1 MKKLSITVIG
11 MCLCSMTTFAITPS
25 WLRDIKV
32 SPDGTKI
39 AFTYKGDI
47 YTVPFSGGE
56 AKRLTTLESYETTPI
71 WSPDSKQIAFAS
83 DRNGNFD
90 IFIMDSNG
98 GKATRLT
105 YNSASEMPEAFTP
118 DGKYVLY
125 SAAIQDPT
133 KSALFPS
140 SRLTELYRVSVKGG
154 NISQILGTPAQYLS
168 FNPKDSN
175 QFLYQAKWTYEDEW
189 RKHHTSSATRD
200 LWLYDG
206 RTGKHTNIFSRDG
219 EDRNPI
225 FTEDGNTFYFL
236 SERDGKTM
244 NVYQSSL
251 SNPSTVTAVTKFKT
265 HPVRFLSRSLD
276 GKLVFGYDGDI
287 YTLASSSQQAQKVKI
302 NLTDDTEE
310 AIDKLQIRSGASD
323 AIVSPDGKSVAFT
336 VRGDVFVTSVEYST
350 TKQITNTPAAERDI
364 TWGSDGKSLYYSS
377 NRDGHYNIYK
387 ATMGYSEDPNWANA
401 TIIEEKA
408 IFTDKHERT
417 VPQISPNGKKLA
429 YIQDRHKLMVMDLD
443 SKKVSEIT
451 DGSTYPQNDG
461 RFNYSWSPDS
471 KWIALEINARKH
483 EPYSDIAIVNIEK
496 PELTNLTNTG
506 YFDASP
512 KWVMNGN
519 AIIFE
524 SERMGMRNHA
534 SWGSQ
539 SDVFIIFMNQEAYD
553 KYKLNEEDYAIYK
566 ELEKKATD
574 KKTDSKEKDDSK
586 KDSKSK
592 DDKKSSD
599 IKVELEGIT
608 YRIERLTPRS
618 VNLRDAIVTADGE
631 TLYYLESEGS
641 GTNLWKVG
649 LRKSEHKQLSKVEG
663 NGYFDHSA
671 DWKELFI
678 LGSNMKKLDP
688 KSDKLT
694 PISYSST
701 LKINHANEREA
712 MFDDMVNEERERFY
726 RTDMHGVDWT
736 ALSEHYRGFLPY
748 INNNYDYAEL
758 LSELLGE
765 LNVSHTGCRYRPQN
779 SANSERTTSLGLL
792 FNLNYTGKGLKIDEV
807 VENGPFDKSSSKVK
821 AGCIIE
827 KINGVAI
834 DNQDND
840 YTILLNDISGK
851 KTLVS
856 VYDPAG
862 GSRFDEVVVPITASA
877 MSDLLYNRWVKQR
890 AADVDKW
897 SNGRLGYVHIQ
908 SMGDPSFRTMYADVL
923 GKYNDR
929 EGIVIDIRWNG
940 GGRLHEDVEI
950 LFSGKKY
957 FTQVIRGIESC
968 DMPSRRWNKPSIMVQ
983 NEACYSNAHGTP
995 WVYKHQGLGKLVG
1008 MPVAGT
1014 MTSVNWVTMQDR
1026 TLVYGIPVVGYRLP
1040 DGSYLEN
1047 TQLEP
1052 DIKVVNTPESIVLG
1066 QDLQLKAAV
1075 DELLKELS
1083 NK

>member
-1 MKKLSITVIG
+1 
-11 MCLCSMTTFAITPS
+11 
-25 WLRDIKV
+25 
-32 SPDGTKI
+32 
-39 AFTYKGDI
+39 
-47 YTVPFSGGE
+47 
-56 AKRLTTLESYETTPI
+56 
-71 WSPDSKQIAFAS
+71 
-83 DRNGNFD
+83 
-90 IFIMDSNG
+90 
-98 GKATRLT
+98 
-105 YNSASEMPEAFTP
+105 
-118 DGKYVLY
+118 
-125 SAAIQDPT
+125 
-133 KSALFPS
+133 
-140 SRLTELYRVSVKGG
+140 
-154 NISQILGTPAQYLS
+154 
-168 FNPKDSN
+168 
-175 QFLYQAKWTYEDEW
+175 
-189 RKHHTSSATRD
+189 
-200 LWLYDG
+200 
-206 RTGKHTNIFSRDG
+206 
-219 EDRNPI
+219 
-225 FTEDGNTFYFL
+225 
-236 SERDGKTM
+236 
-244 NVYQSSL
+244 
-251 SNPSTVTAVTKFKT
+251 
-265 HPVRFLSRSLD
+265 
-276 GKLVFGYDGDI
+276 
-287 YTLASSSQQAQKVKI
+287 
-302 NLTDDTEE
+302 
-310 AIDKLQIRSGASD
+310 
-323 AIVSPDGKSVAFT
+323 
-336 VRGDVFVTSVEYST
+336 
-350 TKQITNTPAAERDI
+350 
-364 TWGSDGKSLYYSS
+364 
-377 NRDGHYNIYK
+377 
-387 ATMGYSEDPNWANA
+387 
-401 TIIEEKA
+401 
-408 IFTDKHERT
+408 
-417 VPQISPNGKKLA
+417 
-429 YIQDRHKLMVMDLD
+429 
-443 SKKVSEIT
+443 
-451 DGSTYPQNDG
+451 
-461 RFNYSWSPDS
+461 
-471 KWIALEINARKH
+471 
-483 EPYSDIAIVNIEK
+483 
-496 PELTNLTNTG
+496 
-506 YFDASP
+506 
-512 KWVMNGN
+512 
-519 AIIFE
+519 
-524 SERMGMRNHA
+524 
-534 SWGSQ
+534 
-539 SDVFIIFMNQEAYD
+539 
-553 KYKLNEEDYAIYK
+553 
-566 ELEKKATD
+566 
-574 KKTDSKEKDDSK
+574 
-586 KDSKSK
+586 
-592 DDKKSSD
+592 
-599 IKVELEGIT
+599 
-608 YRIERLTPRS
+608 
-618 VNLRDAIVTADGE
+618 
-631 TLYYLESEGS
+631 
-641 GTNLWKVG
+641 
-649 LRKSEHKQLSKVEG
+649 
-663 NGYFDHSA
+663 
-671 DWKELFI
+671 
-678 LGSNMKKLDP
+678 MKKLDP

-694 PISYSST
+694 SINYSST

-779 SANSERTTSLGLL
+779 SANSERTASLGLL

-1026 TLVYGIPVVGYRLP
+1026 SLVYGIPVVGYRLP